1 MRRVCSTGEDHVVF
15 WKRGNSVLSMNERL
29 LVSQPSL
36 TVDNQPSDADDVVV
50 YVLRL
55 DSVVLEDEGDY
66 SCQVLAQPRP
76 ITQRHRIVVNGQ
88 FWRRPGVVKFLHTP
102 YSLSLSSK
110 PLWHEDRTQPIR
122 RSTVEPQLHTEGEGK
137 SRLATFQRVPI
148 YSSISLCLCYAL
160 TIVHNTGTVLIVS
173 TTGTMH

>member
-1 MRRVCSTGEDHVVF
+1 
-15 WKRGNSVLSMNERL
+15 

-36 TVDNQPSDADDVVV
+36 TVDSRPSDADDVVV

-88 FWRRPGVVKFLHTP
+88 FWHRPGVVKFLHTSS
-102 YSLSLSSK
+102 SLSLSSK

-122 RSTVEPQLHTEGEGK
+122 RSTVEPKPNCT
-137 SRLATFQRVPI
+137 QRAKENLGSLLSNECP
-148 YSSISLCLCYAL
+148 SIVQY
-160 TIVHNTGTVLIVS
+160 HYVS
-173 TTGTMH
+173 VMLLR